1 MEGERERGEGDG
13 VPPSQGREAGHPS
26 LSVVTI
32 LHSQAQVAEFVQRKT
47 YDMQYLERLY
57 TA

>member
-1 MEGERERGEGDG
+1 MEGEREGGEGDG

-26 LSVVTI
+26 LSVETI

-47 YDMQYLERLY
+47 YDIQ
-57 TA
+57 